1 MDKLKS
7 NFHAPLQQVLVQ
19 VSKTKN
25 IHNNMLLIH
34 SMLISAELNVKC
46 SFNQLLERNIEYEN
60 IQWLWLKTFFPHTSL
75 PCENKTWDKRILE
88 YYETVCKIG
97 WQKSRLDEVA
107 KLSVL
112 NEASLHYKEFH
123 IIKFQRINLN
133 YNSSN
138 ISGKLMEFSKES
150 KSNRI

>member
-1 MDKLKS
+1 M
-7 NFHAPLQQVLVQ
+7 
-19 VSKTKN
+19 
-25 IHNNMLLIH
+25 
-34 SMLISAELNVKC
+34 
-46 SFNQLLERNIEYEN
+46 
-60 IQWLWLKTFFPHTSL
+60 
-75 PCENKTWDKRILE
+75 
-88 YYETVCKIG
+88 G

-112 NEASLHYKEFH
+112 NEASLQYKEFH